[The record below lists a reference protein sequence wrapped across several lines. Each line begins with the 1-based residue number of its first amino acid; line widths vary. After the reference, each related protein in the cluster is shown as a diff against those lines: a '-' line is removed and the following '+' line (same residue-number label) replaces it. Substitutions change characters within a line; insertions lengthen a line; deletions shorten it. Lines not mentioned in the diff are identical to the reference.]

1 MKRAYEKPAL
11 IKRERLSVVTAAPS
25 LSVPPPPPPP

>member
-11 IKRERLSVVTAAPS
+11 MKRERLSVVTAAVS
-25 LSVPPPPPPP
+25 LSFTPPPPPP